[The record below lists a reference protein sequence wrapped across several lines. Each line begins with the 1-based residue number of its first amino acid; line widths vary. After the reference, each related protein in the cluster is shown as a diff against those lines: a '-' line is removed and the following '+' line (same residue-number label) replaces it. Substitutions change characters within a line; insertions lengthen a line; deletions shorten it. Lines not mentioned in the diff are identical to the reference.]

1 MGGVGESGGSVD
13 TARLS
18 VAWRVAACLSG
29 SVTFANGRVKVIR
42 MLTKSASRRSRA
54 LNDTDDDGMTV
65 GLDGDDSAVEEV
77 VEGIG
82 DSDRP
87 ASVAI
92 GIAENA
98 ESGAS

>member
-1 MGGVGESGGSVD
+1 M
-13 TARLS
+13 
-18 VAWRVAACLSG
+18 
-29 SVTFANGRVKVIR
+29 
-42 MLTKSASRRSRA
+42 
-54 LNDTDDDGMTV
+54 NDTDDDGMTV